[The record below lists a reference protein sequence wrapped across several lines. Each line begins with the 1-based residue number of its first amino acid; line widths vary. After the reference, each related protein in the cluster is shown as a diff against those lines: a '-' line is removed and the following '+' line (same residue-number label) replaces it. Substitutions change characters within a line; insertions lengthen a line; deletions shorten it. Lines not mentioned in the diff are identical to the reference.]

1 MKEYYNHT
9 MDHEQEFLDRDELV
23 HIITESGFTIVPF
36 QTIIDALAQMEQYL
50 KDQAGI
56 SQEEL
61 DEYLQRIENLVG
73 KEETYKLELGEIISW
88 IKAFQSS
95 NP

>member
-1 MKEYYNHT
+1 
-9 MDHEQEFLDRDELV
+9 MDDDQESLDQDKLV

-36 QTIIDALAQMEQYL
+36 KTIIDALAQMEQYL

-61 DEYLQRIENLVG
+61 DDYLQKIENLVG
-73 KEETYKLELGEIISW
+73 RDETYKLELDEILSW
-88 IKAFQSS
+88 IRAFQESTS
-95 NP
+95 